1 MKLTIIKDRGSFLR
15 VRRSIRKSLFIANA
29 AIITLTTAALVSYIT
44 LWGAGRLRAD
54 MVARLDDRADA
65 ARSSLDERLRKM
77 DSVSVSVLYSKLV
90 KERFVAYS
98 RSNPTGGTPAAAA
111 STRDE
116 ALVDTLFAIIGPTM
130 PVQQINIY
138 DLQGKGFGIGMDNRS
153 RSIDPSTPW
162 FGAAEHA
169 GGSMVLSRPHADPDL
184 RRYSS
189 LSESAG
195 DLFISHGRLLFDRYN
210 TPIGVVEIEESCD
223 ELFREV
229 GGQEGETR
237 GETETSVYDADG
249 GRLYPYRQSTDAA
262 LGREG
267 RGLRLSRYAN
277 SELSGWTVEVS
288 ADEARLFAPLRS
300 FVVVSVVIA
309 LGLLSLALALSFGAA
324 RRITRPISVL
334 HGEITSLELG
344 SLMPSEARSGRP
356 GLARGPNEVE
366 ELSAAFRDMRSKLK
380 RSIDSAIEAQ
390 RAEEQARLLALQSQM
405 NPHFIYNTIATIGA
419 LAEDGQGKSAAKLC
433 ANLSDMLRYVS
444 SQKATDA
451 PATEELNF
459 IAKYLACI
467 GVRFGRR
474 LSYSL
479 DFDRDFGS
487 IAMPRL
493 LIQPLVE
500 NSVKYATTG
509 EPPWFIS
516 VKAETQSASWSV
528 LIEDDGPGFSSEAKE
543 RIDSRLKEK
552 AQTAGGLELDGMGM
566 VNIASR
572 LKLKYGDRAVFE
584 YGNLRKGGA
593 FVHIGGPRG
602 MDDAEE

>member
-1 MKLTIIKDRGSFLR
+1 LSA
-15 VRRSIRKSLFIANA
+15 RRSIRKSLFIANA
-29 AIITLTTAALVSYIT
+29 AIITLTTAALVTYIT

-54 MVARLDDRADA
+54 MVARLDDKADA
-65 ARSSLDERLRKM
+65 ARNSLDERLRKM

-98 RSNPTGGTPAAAA
+98 RSDQPGAAPGAAAGI
-111 STRDE
+111 RDE

-153 RSIDPSTPW
+153 RSIDPATTW
-162 FGAAEHA
+162 FRAAERA
-169 GGSMVLSRPHADPDL
+169 EGSMVLSKPHADPYL

-223 ELFREV
+223 ELFREI
-229 GGQEGETR
+229 GGQEGETQ
-237 GETETSVYDADG
+237 GGTQTSVFDAAG
-249 GRLYPYRQSTDAA
+249 ARLYPYGLFGEAA
-262 LGREG
+262 LAKTGDG
-267 RGLRLSRYAN
+267 PRLARYAK
-277 SELSGWTVEVS
+277 SEIAGWTVEVS
-288 ADEARLFAPLRS
+288 ADEARLFAPLRG
-300 FVVVSVVIA
+300 FILASVVIG
-309 LGLLSLALALSFGAA
+309 LGLISLALVLSFGVA
-324 RRITRPISVL
+324 RRITLPISVL
-334 HGEITSLELG
+334 HGEISGLELG
-344 SLMPSEARSGRP
+344 SLMPSESRGRRP
-356 GLARGPNEVE
+356 GLARAPNEVE
-366 ELSAAFRDMRSKLK
+366 ELSAAFREMRSKLK

-419 LAEDGQGKSAAKLC
+419 LAEDGQGKSAAELC

-451 PATEELNF
+451 PATEELDF

-467 GVRFGRR
+467 GMRFGKR

-479 DFDRDFGS
+479 DFGCDFGA
-487 IAMPRL
+487 IAMPKL

-509 EPPWFIS
+509 ESPWFIS
-516 VKAETQSASWSV
+516 VKAEVHGGSWTV
-528 LIEDDGPGFSSEAKE
+528 LVEDDGPGFSGEAKE
-543 RIDSRLKEK
+543 RIDSRLRER
-552 AQTAGGLELDGMGM
+552 AQVAGGLELDGMGM

-572 LKLKYGDRAVFE
+572 LRLKYGDRAVFE
-584 YGNLRKGGA
+584 YGNLQEGGA
-593 FVHIGGPRG
+593 FVRIGGPRG
-602 MDDAEE
+602 TDDAEG